1 MPETEQELT
10 KRSVY
15 NTYVCRTPRKS
26 KGVSDD
32 SSVRA
37 RSSSAVEQLCG
48 SHGPGGQYS
57 QAKAS
62 QTSDKVRGDGRGPC
76 RPMPPRCSII

>member
-1 MPETEQELT
+1 MPKTEQELT

-15 NTYVCRTPRKS
+15 NTYVSSTPRRS
-26 KGVSDD
+26 KDVSDD

-37 RSSSAVEQLCG
+37 RSSSAVEQLCC
-48 SHGPGGQYS
+48 SPVGQYS

-62 QTSDKVRGDGRGPC
+62 QTSDKVQGDGRGP
-76 RPMPPRCSII
+76 